1 MYRTLSTIFVL
12 LLFTA
17 CSSHRAEKKASPPL
31 LDPPLLDPS
40 VLGNP
45 FRGPYPF
52 VVAFPETVYYLTGP
66 QQARPPDGSFAKGT
80 KVALVLNAGSYS
92 LVTSQSGITAYVLS
106 GSLQLVE

>member
-1 MYRTLSTIFVL
+1 MTTCRILSTVFVL
-12 LLFTA
+12 LLFTS
-17 CSSHRAEKKASPPL
+17 CSSPEKKAS
-31 LDPPLLDPS
+31 PPLLDPS

-45 FRGPYPF
+45 FRGPYPL

-92 LVTSQSGITAYVLS
+92 LVTSQSGITAYVSS
-106 GSLQLVE
+106 GSLQVVE

>member
-1 MYRTLSTIFVL
+1 MTTCRILSTIFVP
-12 LLFTA
+12 LLFA
-17 CSSHRAEKKASPPL
+17 SCSSPEKKISSS
-31 LDPPLLDPS
+31 PPLLDPS
-40 VLGNP
+40 VLGQP

-52 VVAFPETVYYLTGP
+52 VVSFPETVYYLTGP

-92 LVTSQSGITAYVLS
+92 LVTSQSGITAYVSS